1 MVPQPLT
8 AIASESES
16 VLEVAAAYAQPVAHD
31 ANRLMSAMWFALRT
45 LHLPKLDLR
54 WH

>member
-1 MVPQPLT
+1 MASQPLT

-16 VLEVAAAYAQPVAHD
+16 VLEAAAAYAQPVAHD
-31 ANRLMSAMWFALRT
+31 ASRLMSAMWFALRT
-45 LHLPKLDLR
+45 LHLLKLDLR

>member
-1 MVPQPLT
+1 MASRPLT

-16 VLEVAAAYAQPVAHD
+16 VLEAAAAYAQPVTHGVS
-31 ANRLMSAMWFALRT
+31 RLMSAMWFALRT
-45 LHLPKLDLR
+45 LHLLKLDLR

>member
-1 MVPQPLT
+1 MASRPLT

-16 VLEVAAAYAQPVAHD
+16 VLEVAAAYAQPVAHN
-31 ANRLMSAMWFALRT
+31 AGRLMSVMWFALRT
-45 LHLPKLDLR
+45 LHLLKLDLR

>member
-1 MVPQPLT
+1 MVSQPLT

-16 VLEVAAAYAQPVAHD
+16 VLEVAAAYAQPVAHN
-31 ANRLMSAMWFALRT
+31 ASRLISVMWFALRT
-45 LHLPKLDLR
+45 LHLLKLDLR

>member
-1 MVPQPLT
+1 MMSQPLT

-16 VLEVAAAYAQPVAHD
+16 VLEVAAAYTRLVAPD
-31 ANRLMSAMWFALRT
+31 ASRLMSAMWFALRT
-45 LHLPKLDLR
+45 LHLLKLDLR